1 VSAATAI
8 NRQNAV
14 PFKSYWIMLADGRE
28 LFVDHP
34 DFATVS
40 EADDSLTIFDNS
52 GGVEIVDLAL
62 VVSLRYGGERRSTKR
77 R

>member
-1 VSAATAI
+1 VTAETVI

-40 EADDSLTIFDNS
+40 EADDSITIFDNT

-62 VVSLRYGGERRSTKR
+62 VVSLQYGGERTSSR
-77 R
+77 RR